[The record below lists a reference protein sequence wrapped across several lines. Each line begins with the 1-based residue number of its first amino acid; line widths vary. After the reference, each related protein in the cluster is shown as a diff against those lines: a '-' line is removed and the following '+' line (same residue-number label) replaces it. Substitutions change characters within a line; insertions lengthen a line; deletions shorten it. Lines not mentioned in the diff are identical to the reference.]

1 VTFAVWKK
9 TGVIIKCL
17 SFITQTQHF
26 VTHVFCCGVCGYA
39 RSCGGAGPH
48 PSSRRLPQRQQMS
61 MVLFCHLQN
70 NLRYTE
76 LCTNLSKEK
85 LTASY
90 SCSVAS
96 LLVLAAPV
104 PVMSLAAVMALAVV
118 VMLVLLLLL
127 FVLVG
132 TISFCCKKLE
142 LQIVL
147 DNIVI

>member
-1 VTFAVWKK
+1 
-9 TGVIIKCL
+9 
-17 SFITQTQHF
+17 
-26 VTHVFCCGVCGYA
+26 
-39 RSCGGAGPH
+39 
-48 PSSRRLPQRQQMS
+48 

-118 VMLVLLLLL
+118 VMLVLLL